1 MNIEKYLSTE
11 EFKTR
16 GQLVIETGL
25 ADRCVRD
32 EINKLRKVRPVISNS
47 KTLGYKLAKDL
58 DSFNTVEEA
67 KSELGKI
74 QLTINENNSRVN
86 DIEENNK
93 VCIDY
98 QIRLKEKIMLLEN
111 VNHYTSI

>member
-1 MNIEKYLSTE
+1 MKIEDYLSTE

-25 ADRCVRD
+25 SDRAVRD
-32 EINKLRKVRPVISNS
+32 EINKLRKVKPVISNS

-58 DSFNTVEEA
+58 ESFNTAEEA
-67 KSELGKI
+67 RSELEKI
-74 QLTINENNSRVN
+74 QLTINENSSRVD

-98 QIRLKEKIMLLEN
+98 QRKLEEKIMLLEN
-111 VNHYTSI
+111 ENHIPGY